1 MMWALAEMNWID
13 WVIVA
18 VVMLVGGGLLIVTLL
33 RIRRPK

>member
-18 VVMLVGGGLLIVTLL
+18 LVMLAGGGLLIVTLL
-33 RIRRPK
+33 RIWHPK